1 MQTSAFLPWNI
12 ILNILVLRIQIRDPV
27 SIAFFDYLFGLS
39 RSSTLLCRERVPQQS
54 IYLRG

>member
-27 SIAFFDYLFGLS
+27 SIAFFDYLFG
-39 RSSTLLCRERVPQQS
+39 
-54 IYLRG
+54 